1 MKQIKYIAVLCALAL
16 LTSLGAL
23 ARDKNQRTV
32 EISDSVQVGETQLQ
46 PGTYKVEWQ
55 GTGPQVQ
62 VNFMRNG
69 KTVATVPGT
78 LKTGTNVSH
87 DEIVTDTTNANT
99 KTLQEIDFH
108 HNNESV
114 IFAQSGM

>member
-1 MKQIKYIAVLCALAL
+1 MKQIKYIAVLCLLAL
-16 LTSLGAL
+16 LSPLGAL

-32 EISDSVQVGETQLQ
+32 EIFEVVQVGETQLQ

-62 VNFMRNG
+62 VNFLRNG
-69 KTVATVPGT
+69 KTIATAPGT
-78 LKTGTNVSH
+78 LKTNTEISH
-87 DEIVTDTTNANT
+87 DEVVTQTSSANS

-108 HNNESV
+108 RNKESV
-114 IFAQSGM
+114 TFAQSGM